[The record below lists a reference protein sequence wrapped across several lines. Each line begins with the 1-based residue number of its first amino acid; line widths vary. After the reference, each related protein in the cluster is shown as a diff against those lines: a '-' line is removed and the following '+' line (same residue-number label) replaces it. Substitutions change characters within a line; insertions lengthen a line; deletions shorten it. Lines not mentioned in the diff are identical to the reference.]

1 MTSLSLSLRPVD
13 ESKGFHSV
21 GGGGGGRGG
30 GSFSLNTDAKQTRKS
45 RTGRSV
51 SAYSMLLS
59 KNAYNGRLNLSYKNS

>member
-1 MTSLSLSLRPVD
+1 MTSLSLSLRPAD

-21 GGGGGGRGG
+21 GGGGGGG